1 MAAGSIT
8 SWQIDGEKMETGT
21 DFVFFGSKIYGDGDC
36 NHEIKTLA
44 PWMESYDKLDMLKHR
59 DVTLPE
65 KVHIVKAVF
74 FQVISYGCESWT
86 VKKAE
91 H

>member
-1 MAAGSIT
+1 MFMR
-8 SWQIDGEKMETGT
+8 SWSDNTKKALT
-21 DFVFFGSKIYGDGDC
+21 
-36 NHEIKTLA
+36 NHRRK
-44 PWMESYDKLDMLKHR
+44 SYDKLDMLKHR

-86 VKKAE
+86 IKKAE